1 MTALTTK
8 EFITWANRLANLP
21 WPMTLEEFTTTATK
35 DFGWNLGDGGKHFI
49 ATFSERAEYVMFS
62 VNDENE
68 IDDVL
73 FFIARGDSDERGNV
87 ISLNDLFVAYTSAGT
102 EAWGKVAKKKWGKS
116 HRLHGGPGIARSWS
130 WSAAQKLFCSPSTPR
145 KGLVTTSKDRPEMT

>member
-1 MTALTTK
+1 MIALTTE
-8 EFITWANRLANLP
+8 EFITWANRLTGLP
-21 WPMTLEEFTTTATK
+21 WPMTLKEFTTTATK

-102 EAWGKVAKKKWGKS
+102 EAWGKVAKKKMGKEPS
-116 HRLHGGPGIARSWS
+116 VAWRSRDGKILELERSSEVILFTLYTPQGARYY
-130 WSAAQKLFCSPSTPR
+130 
-145 KGLVTTSKDRPEMT
+145 E

>member
-1 MTALTTK
+1 MTALTAE

-35 DFGWNLGDGGKHFI
+35 DFEWDLGDGGKHFI
-49 ATFSERAEYVMFS
+49 ATFSGHVEFVMFS

-73 FFIARGDSDERGNV
+73 FFVARGGSDEREDM
-87 ISLNDLFVAYTSAGT
+87 ILLNDLFAAYVSAGA
-102 EAWGKVAKKKWGKS
+102 ESWGKVMQKKTGKESSVAWEIWGGKILKLERS
-116 HRLHGGPGIARSWS
+116 SKIILFTFYTPQGARYY
-130 WSAAQKLFCSPSTPR
+130 
-145 KGLVTTSKDRPEMT
+145 E